1 MRHKIIV
8 GCVLASPV
16 VAASGL
22 CLAQPRDIGEAFT
35 VVPAVDNEAAGAVS
49 HLEPGSRIFQDG
61 TIKTYKIGAAGLRFL
76 DQTTLTVYPNSSIR
90 LDRFVYNADR
100 TVSEVALSLT
110 RGAFRLASGGTHT
123 PEKYSLKTPH
133 VTLGI
138 RGTVLHVV
146 AEEDASTVQALHGAF
161 QGCNALSGWC
171 VFVRATDQ
179 LNGARFWQNGRV
191 ELGRFSPSM
200 GVRDSA
206 GSASS
211 GPLPEITRPAIPA
224 ITRAAQANDFRPP
237 VSDTFV
243 PSPSRS
249 AVPVAATARTV
260 SAPTVNPTRAV
271 CFVRGMA
278 VLTPSGERPIETLRV
293 GDVVCTRSG
302 RERAIKW
309 IPRQVFTREKGSPW
323 PSRVAPF
330 IIDAGALGHGC
341 PHRALIVSGDHA
353 IFLRET
359 LVPARLLANGRN
371 IRQIDYSGCVLDYFN
386 IELESHDIIVVNGAL
401 VETYYPPEERAR
413 EHWSNFSTY
422 AQAHPE
428 QERRPVDVIAPV
440 LRSGRLAML
449 RERTR
454 RFAAP
459 LAGRTRLDVLRDEI
473 ARRASM
479 TR

>member
-1 MRHKIIV
+1 MRHELIV
-8 GCVLASPV
+8 GCCLGAPAFFV
-16 VAASGL
+16 SGF

-171 VFVRATDQ
+171 VFVRASDQ

-200 GVRDSA
+200 GTRDSA
-206 GSASS
+206 GSASTD
-211 GPLPEITRPAIPA
+211 PLPEITRPAIPE
-224 ITRAAQANDFRPP
+224 ITRAAQADGFRPP
-237 VSDTFV
+237 ASDVFV
-243 PSPSRS
+243 PGPSRS
-249 AVPVAATARTV
+249 AVPVAATARAV
-260 SAPTVNPTRAV
+260 SAPTVNPTSAV

-278 VLTPSGERPIETLRV
+278 VLTPSGERPIETLRP
-293 GDVVCTRSG
+293 GDMVCTRSG
-302 RERAIKW
+302 SARPVKW

-323 PSRVAPF
+323 PSRIAPF
-330 IIDAGALGHGC
+330 VVDAGALGPGC
-341 PHRALIVSGDHA
+341 PNRALIVSGDHA
-353 IFLRET
+353 IFLGET
-359 LVPARLLANGRN
+359 LIPARLLANGRN

-386 IELESHDIIVVNGAL
+386 IELETHDIIEVNGVP
-401 VETYYPPEERAR
+401 VESYHPSEERAR
-413 EHWSNFSTY
+413 EHWSNFAAF
-422 AQAHPE
+422 AQAYPG
-428 QERRPVDVIAPV
+428 QERRPLAAIAPV
-440 LRSGRLAML
+440 LRSGRLATL
-449 RERTR
+449 RERAR
-454 RFAAP
+454 RLAAP
-459 LAGRTRLDVLRDEI
+459 LVGRTRLDDLRDEI
-473 ARRASM
+473 ARRPA
-479 TR
+479 TPG